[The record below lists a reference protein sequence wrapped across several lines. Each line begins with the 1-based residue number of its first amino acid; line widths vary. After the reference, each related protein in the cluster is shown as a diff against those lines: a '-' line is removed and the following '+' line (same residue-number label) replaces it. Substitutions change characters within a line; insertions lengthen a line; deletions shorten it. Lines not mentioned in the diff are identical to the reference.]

1 MIWFIRCIGLAAV
14 CLTLGWPDIANS
26 HDFTNHDLRIVTA
39 DDSDSTKHIT
49 AGLLRKFP
57 TAVVIS
63 DPNKRLPKKRSAI
76 YITVGPAAF
85 RSLLGQ
91 DTDGVITSVF
101 TSRQAYKSI
110 IMESAQKVRSS
121 AITAIYAE
129 PSPTDQMRLIS
140 MLYKKHVSVAMLLS
154 EKTEYLL
161 PALQHS
167 AAQTNLELDVN
178 YVYADD
184 NLNRALNRIARAQV
198 LLAIPDSTIFNAE
211 NIRNILMTTYRQNKS
226 VVGFSSA
233 LVKAGVLAST
243 YSDIEDV
250 IAQTDEILTD
260 YAITGRLQDPQYP
273 KYFSTVINDDVA
285 RSLNLVIDDGARKF
299 SRKPMASK

>member
-1 MIWFIRCIGLAAV
+1 MSWFIRCIGLATV
-14 CLTLGWPDIANS
+14 CLTLGWPEIANS

-39 DDSDSTKHIT
+39 DDSELTKHIT
-49 AGLLRKFP
+49 EGLLRKFP

-63 DPNKRLPKKRSAI
+63 DPNKRLQKKRSAI
-76 YITVGPAAF
+76 YITVGPGAF

-91 DTDGVITSVF
+91 DTDGVIASVF
-101 TSRQAYKSI
+101 TSRQAYKS

-140 MLYKKHVSVAMLLS
+140 LLYKKHVSVAMLLS

-184 NLNRALNRIARAQV
+184 NLNRALNRISRAQV

-226 VVGFSSA
+226 VVGFSSG
-233 LVKAGVLAST
+233 LVKAGALAST

-250 IAQTDEILTD
+250 ITQTDEILTD
-260 YAITGRLQDPQYP
+260 YANTGRLPDPQYP

-299 SRKPMASK
+299 SRKPMVIKE